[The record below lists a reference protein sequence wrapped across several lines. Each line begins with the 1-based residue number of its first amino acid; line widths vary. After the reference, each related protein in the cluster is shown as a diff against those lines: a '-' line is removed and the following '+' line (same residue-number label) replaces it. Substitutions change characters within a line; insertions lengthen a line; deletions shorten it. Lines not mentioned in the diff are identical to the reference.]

1 MLQNSVETTKQT
13 TLSYLKIASSE
24 IKNNF
29 VKSDDIPLLYS
40 TEYISKIKNISEV
53 FITDKNLTILIHND
67 SNKWNTKLY
76 GDVYTNAIN
85 SNERLIQ
92 QIDTNKILYSFPVDE
107 NAFAF
112 IVLTFEDIVNDYN
125 TLKNKLYLYSL
136 ILSFILSVILCLL
149 CNLLFFVPFIK
160 TKKILTTQG
169 NNKRT
174 VYWELVDMAR
184 KSEIKY
190 NKQEIDTLK
199 TLKKIIDKLNEEK
212 TNVIAILDNKA
223 TVIYNSGQKTEI
235 FNGSKIKV
243 HIMEATSN
251 MEIIKAV
258 SNLMEE
264 NSPVK
269 EKEIPNLKL
278 KISAVKDNNVLY
290 AIIITTL

>member
-112 IVLTFEDIVNDYN
+112 IALTFEDIVNDYN